1 MGKETVDRGAE
12 KDGGWVTAGGYVEGC
27 PRCEDPR
34 GGVISFVSFGEC
46 G

>member
-1 MGKETVDRGAE
+1 MGKETVARGAE

-34 GGVISFVSFGEC
+34 GGGNQFCFF
-46 G
+46 